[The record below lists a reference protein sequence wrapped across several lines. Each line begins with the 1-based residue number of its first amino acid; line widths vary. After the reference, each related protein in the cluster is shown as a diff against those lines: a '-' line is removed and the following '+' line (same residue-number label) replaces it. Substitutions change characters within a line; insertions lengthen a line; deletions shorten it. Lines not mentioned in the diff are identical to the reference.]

1 MSQSTLKMT
10 RFEVEKLAP
19 VSKAS
24 RAVPYL
30 INTFKGR
37 SLGSIGRIA
46 ESELAASND
55 SDFCA
60 PTGLKRLLTMR
71 VW

>member
-1 MSQSTLKMT
+1 MLHSTIKMT

-19 VSKAS
+19 VRADS

-37 SLGSIGRIA
+37 SLGSIGHIA
-46 ESELAASND
+46 ESHLPAGND
-55 SDFCA
+55 PNLSA
-60 PTGLKRLLTMR
+60 RTGLKRLLTMR

>member
-1 MSQSTLKMT
+1 MSRNTLKMT

-19 VSKAS
+19 ISATG

-30 INTFKGR
+30 INTFKGK
-37 SLGSIGRIA
+37 SLGSIGHVA
-46 ESELAASND
+46 ESHLRASND
-55 SDFCA
+55 PDLAA
-60 PTGLKRLLTMR
+60 PTGLKRLLFMR